1 ETVFGRSTD
10 FSRTRSGNAMHALA
24 LIYEVR
30 DHPGV
35 RAFKYLQEED
45 LSIELQIV
53 PGPEFSDELER
64 QIAARL
70 ARRLGADTP
79 LAIRRVAHIPPEKSG
94 KHRYVVSKATAP
106 TRAA

>member
-1 ETVFGRSTD
+1 
-10 FSRTRSGNAMHALA
+10 MHALA

-35 RAFKYLQEED
+35 RAFKYVQDKD

-53 PGPEFSDELER
+53 PGPEFSDDLER
-64 QIAARL
+64 QIAVKL

-79 LAIRRVAHIPPEKSG
+79 LAIKRVAQIPAEKSG
-94 KHRYVVSKATAP
+94 KYRYVVSKATG
-106 TRAA
+106 